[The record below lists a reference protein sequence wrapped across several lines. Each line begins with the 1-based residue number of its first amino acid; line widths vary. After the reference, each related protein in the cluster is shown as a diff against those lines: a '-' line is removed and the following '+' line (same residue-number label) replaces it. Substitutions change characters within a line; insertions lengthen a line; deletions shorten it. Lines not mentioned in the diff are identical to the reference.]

1 MKTFS
6 KLSVLAINVIVF
18 TGALIFALRSR
29 VRTDGKTHP
38 DVLVGLI
45 FSSVFHVAGWL
56 PILIDDVAG
65 IGALVVSA
73 SVLNASV
80 LLQML
85 IGGMNGYLPS
95 YFFRGACLA
104 EIAALAYVVVYG
116 GTSRPLPERKP
127 LYAELQGVES
137 ELERVEKR
145 LASIKSLMKQQGT
158 STTTTET
165 ANIDTQHPSYG
176 STN

>member
-1 MKTFS
+1 MRTFS
-6 KLSVLAINVIVF
+6 KLSILAINVVVF

-38 DVLVGLI
+38 DILVGLI
-45 FSSVFHVAGWL
+45 FSSVAHAAGWL
-56 PILIDDVAG
+56 PILIDDIAG
-65 IGALVVSA
+65 IGALVTGA

-85 IGGMNGYLPS
+85 VGGLNGHLPS
-95 YFFRGACLA
+95 YFFQGACLA
-104 EIAALAYVVVYG
+104 EIVALAYVVVYG
-116 GTSRPLPERKP
+116 GTSRPLAARKP
-127 LYAELQGVES
+127 LYMELQGVES

-145 LASIKSLMKQQGT
+145 LASIKGLMKQQGT
-158 STTTTET
+158 STTTET

>member
-6 KLSVLAINVIVF
+6 KLSILAMNVVVF

-38 DVLVGLI
+38 DVVVGLI
-45 FSSVFHVAGWL
+45 FSSAAHAAGWL

-65 IGALVVSA
+65 IGALVVGA

-80 LLQML
+80 LLQMGF
-85 IGGMNGYLPS
+85 GGMNGYLPS
-95 YFFRGACLA
+95 YFFQGACVA
-104 EIAALAYVVVYG
+104 EIAALTYVVIYG
-116 GTSRPLPERKP
+116 GTSRPLPPRNP
-127 LYAELQGVES
+127 LYVELQGVER
-137 ELERVEKR
+137 ELKRVEER
-145 LASIKSLMKQQGT
+145 LASIKGLMKQEGA
-158 STTTTET
+158 STTTET